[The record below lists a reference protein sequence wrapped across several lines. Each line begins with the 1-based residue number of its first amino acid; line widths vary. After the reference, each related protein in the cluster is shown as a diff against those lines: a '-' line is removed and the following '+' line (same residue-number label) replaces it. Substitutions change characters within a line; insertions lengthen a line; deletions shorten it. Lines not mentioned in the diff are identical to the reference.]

1 MKQELF
7 PLCVALLALVLCN
20 TPLFAED
27 FAVGGIYY
35 NITSDTDKTVE
46 VTCRGF
52 DYYNYSDRYSGAVTI
67 PESVTYNG
75 NTYSVTSIGN
85 WAFDECSGLTSVEIP
100 NSVISIGSYAFC

>member
-1 MKQELF
+1 MKRLHT
-7 PLCVALLALVLCN
+7 LCVALLALVLCN

-27 FAVGGIYY
+27 FEVDGIYY

-46 VTCRGF
+46 VTYRGS
-52 DYYNYSDRYSGAVTI
+52 YYNSYSNEYSGAVTI

-75 NTYSVTSIGN
+75 NT
-85 WAFDECSGLTSVEIP
+85 CSGTCIGDYAFYDCSSLTSVEIP

>member
-1 MKQELF
+1 MKQKLH
-7 PLCVALLALVLCN
+7 PLCVALLAFVLCN
-20 TPLFAED
+20 TPLFAHD
-27 FAVGGIYY
+27 FEVDGIYY

-75 NTYSVTSIGN
+75 NT
-85 WAFDECSGLTSVEIP
+85 CSGTCIGDYAFYDCSSLTSVEIP
-100 NSVISIGSYAFC
+100 NSVISIGAYAFC